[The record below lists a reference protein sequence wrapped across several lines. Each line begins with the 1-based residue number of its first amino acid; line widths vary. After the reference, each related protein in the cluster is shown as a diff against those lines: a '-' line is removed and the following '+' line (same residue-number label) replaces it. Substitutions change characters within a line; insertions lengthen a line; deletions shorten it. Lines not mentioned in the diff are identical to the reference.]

1 MKYSIIILLIGHF
14 FVYSA
19 NLSAQETENHTDTN
33 TIQLSHPIKAAKI
46 IGVVLPSSM
55 LVYGVLSFQVEGIRQ
70 IDYSVNNKYH
80 KEPSIQNN
88 GWDSYLRFT
97 PAAAAF
103 GMNIGGIESRHKLF
117 DMAILYTLSNV
128 LNAGVVYG
136 AKNITTR
143 ERPDRSDNHS
153 FPSGHASTAFVAAE
167 FLHQEYKDKSIWI
180 SVGGYGI
187 ATLVSAARM
196 YNNQH
201 WVSDVVAGAGIGIL
215 STKIAYWSYPYL
227 QKAFRMK
234 EKQFSTQMVP
244 MYYDGKIGL
253 NFVSTF

>member
-1 MKYSIIILLIGHF
+1 LK
-14 FVYSA
+14 
-19 NLSAQETENHTDTN
+19 LS
-33 TIQLSHPIKAAKI
+33 LKI
-46 IGVVLPSSM
+46 IANPIMDNESTKQLEFLLATFDNLNIATVVINDEGSV
-55 LVYGVLSFQVEGIRQ
+55 VYT
-70 IDYSVNNKYH
+70 
-80 KEPSIQNN
+80 N
-88 GWDSYLRFT
+88 G
-97 PAAAAF
+97 AF